1 MITPSDSLRFAAYVA
16 QDWHGGQGS
25 ALYRFSCAQW
35 DHLTR
40 DDIEAALREF
50 NRCEAAE
57 WFSDEAAE
65 LDDAK
70 SACAGWLYA
79 HPPTEGGDDA
89 ADD

>member
-50 NRCEAAE
+50 HLCDPENPL
-57 WFSDEAAE
+57 DDYAAE
-65 LDDAK
+65 LYEAK
-70 SACAGWLYA
+70 WACSSWLYA
-79 HPPTEGGDDA
+79 NPPTEGGDDA
-89 ADD
+89 TDK